1 MAQNQ
6 SIRGKISA
14 EDGRPLDG
22 ATITVK
28 GTKIA
33 TVANSEGAFVMNV
46 PSSARTL
53 VISSVG
59 YLTTEQSISGDNLEI
74 VLKKDD
80 RRLSEVVV
88 VGYGQS
94 QKRNVSGSIS
104 RVTARDIENQPVQ
117 SFESAIQGKAPG
129 VVVENSSGKVG
140 QGIKVRIRGTS
151 SLSASSQPLYVVDG
165 CR

>member
-1 MAQNQ
+1 MSMKCRILLLSSCLTISFWVLAQNQ

-46 PSSARTL
+46 PSSATTL

-59 YLTTEQSISGDNLEI
+59 YLTTEQSITGDNLEI
-74 VLKKDD
+74 VLKKM
-80 RRLSEVVV
+80 
-88 VGYGQS
+88 
-94 QKRNVSGSIS
+94 
-104 RVTARDIENQPVQ
+104 TAA
-117 SFESAIQGKAPG
+117 FLKWW
-129 VVVENSSGKVG
+129 
-140 QGIKVRIRGTS
+140 
-151 SLSASSQPLYVVDG
+151 
-165 CR
+165 

>member
-1 MAQNQ
+1 MQSPYCYSHSFLAVCWAMSQNQ
-6 SIRGKISA
+6 SVRGKISS

-22 ATITVK
+22 ATISVK

-33 TVANSEGAFVMNV
+33 TIANSEGAFVMNV
-46 PSSARTL
+46 PSSANTL

-59 YLTTEQSISGDNLEI
+59 FVTIEQSITGNDLDI

-104 RVTARDIENQPVQ
+104 RITCTGDRKSTGA
-117 SFESAIQGKAPG
+117 K
-129 VVVENSSGKVG
+129 
-140 QGIKVRIRGTS
+140 
-151 SLSASSQPLYVVDG
+151 L
-165 CR
+165 

>member
-1 MAQNQ
+1 MLMKRRVFLLFPFLVFNLLVMAQNQ
-6 SIRGKISA
+6 AIKGRVIS

-22 ATITVK
+22 ATINVK

-33 TVANSEGAFVMNV
+33 VVANSEGVFSMNV
-46 PSSARTL
+46 PSSAQVL

-59 YLTTEQSISGDNLEI
+59 FITTEQNVSSDMNI

-104 RVTARDIENQPVQ
+104 RIAARDVENQPVQ
-117 SFESAIQGKAPG
+117 SFESALQGKAPG
-129 VVVENSSGKVG
+129 VVIENSSGKVG
-140 QGIKVRIRGTS
+140 
-151 SLSASSQPLYVVDG
+151 
-165 CR
+165 